1 MKKMMLAWLTVA
13 SLLMGCSGSET
24 SVKGTYRNPVIY
36 ADVPDMSVTRAGE
49 YYYMIS
55 TTMHLMPGGP
65 VMRSKD
71 LVNWETVS
79 YVFDKLTDNSKYDL
93 IGGTVYGRGQWA
105 SSIRYHNG
113 KFYVLFSPNDV
124 PYRSYIFTAED
135 PAGKWELLSRTQHF
149 HDASLFFDDDGRVYV
164 FYGTGELKE
173 LKSDLS
179 DVKPD
184 GVSMKIFE
192 RDADEQGLLEGS
204 QVVKHNGKY
213 YLLMISMD
221 WSIPGRVRREVCYRA
236 DKITGPY
243 EKKVILEH
251 DFDGYGGVGQG
262 CIIDSEEGDWYGV
275 IFQDRGGIGRVPC
288 LLYTSPSPRDTR

>member
-13 SLLMGCSGSET
+13 SLLMGCSGSEMP
-24 SVKGTYRNPVIY
+24 VKGTFRNPVVY
-36 ADVPDMSVTRAGE
+36 ADIPDISITRAGE

-124 PYRSYIFTAED
+124 PYRSYIFTADD

-173 LKSDLS
+173 LKSDL
-179 DVKPD
+179 
-184 GVSMKIFE
+184 
-192 RDADEQGLLEGS
+192 R
-204 QVVKHNGKY
+204 
-213 YLLMISMD
+213 
-221 WSIPGRVRREVCYRA
+221 
-236 DKITGPY
+236 
-243 EKKVILEH
+243 
-251 DFDGYGGVGQG
+251 
-262 CIIDSEEGDWYGV
+262 SEE
-275 IFQDRGGIGRVPC
+275 RRVGKEC
-288 LLYTSPSPRDTR
+288 RSRWSPYH